1 METTPK
7 IRELIDKAN
16 AEITRIHAWIMEHE
30 DAFQYMDLKLHDV
43 SFWCGGKEMQEKYP
57 LCYKNDEGKWGDDC
71 YFYMFCEDHYRMFVE
86 DLKENF
92 GIDFKDFYYQ
102 LGRTSSFYL
111 HNESIV
117 QLYRHEV
124 CMGGTMDGI
133 MNNLYGHNNW
143 IWYNDNGTIN
153 EEKTLSG
160 YEDYMSSEEE
170 ILENIE
176 NELDFIINEAYDELV
191 KEMSDVLKVY
201 EYIKNFKENQVEI
214 FKEWL
219 QYYEDEL
226 QAELDEENAYE
237 EERQGLLAKFTN
249 GIVKEIY
256 DRNRIPNKDLEVLL
270 TQ

>member
-30 DAFQYMDLKLHDV
+30 DAFQYMDLKLHDA
-43 SFWCGGKEMQEKYP
+43 SFYEYIDMEKDFP
-57 LCYKNDEGKWGDDC
+57 LCFAENEHC
-71 YFYMFCEDHYRMFVE
+71 SANSYFYRFCESSYDQMTE
-86 DLKENF
+86 DFNER
-92 GIDFKDFYYQ
+92 GIEFKRYQ
-102 LGRTSSFYL
+102 LGRTSSFWL
-111 HNESIV
+111 HDESII
-117 QLYRHEV
+117 QFERYRLH
-124 CMGGTMDGI
+124 MGGTMDGI

-176 NELDFIINEAYDELV
+176 NELDFIINEAYDELI

-201 EYIKNFKENQVEI
+201 EYIKDFKENQVEY

-237 EERQGLLAKFTN
+237 EERQSLLAKFTN